1 MGYDSSEG
9 CTIEWND
16 FTNSHNSQNFG
27 YFMSGCRVK
36 GTCKFNDWTIKTI
49 TNTTYMMSAQVGTD
63 EDAKLELKNWST
75 TGNGF
80 TIMANFMRGGR
91 FGYLDISG
99 WEANMTE
106 NAAIWSYF
114 AYSQRGIKQIKGL
127 NNLKLN
133 GCTSAVYL
141 LYNNRKLLFGPPG
154 SDTNFASDAIDNSVG
169 TNVRFDN
176 SFYSNSYDGDDGDH
190 TNAYPPNM
198 TNWNMSRFGNFQGMF
213 YGAQYNSGIDI
224 SNWDMSGATSITN
237 MFYNF
242 CQISRPTGTITTQ
255 FNNLSSNLTTIA
267 NCWRGSGVTN
277 AIFNSN
283 CDLSGVVS
291 FSHSTYYPNNWRG
304 NIFSLVFD
312 SNVNFS
318 SVTNWQNNDGANID
332 GAEYDL
338 IINRNWATN
347 NNTSVSLRMNRANF
361 NGDLIFPDTI
371 TQRMT
376 TWTTTNKVI
385 DTNEDFV
392 SLGVQVNDI
401 VYTKSGG
408 NYKYSKVTNVAATEL
423 TLADNIVSSG
433 YRDYNIGQSDA
444 IKNKYN
450 LISQR
455 SWTILDN
462 GPIIS

>member
-1 MGYDSSEG
+1 
-9 CTIEWND
+9 
-16 FTNSHNSQNFG
+16 
-27 YFMSGCRVK
+27 
-36 GTCKFNDWTIKTI
+36 
-49 TNTTYMMSAQVGTD
+49 
-63 EDAKLELKNWST
+63 
-75 TGNGF
+75 
-80 TIMANFMRGGR
+80 
-91 FGYLDISG
+91 
-99 WEANMTE
+99 
-106 NAAIWSYF
+106 
-114 AYSQRGIKQIKGL
+114 
-127 NNLKLN
+127 
-133 GCTSAVYL
+133 
-141 LYNNRKLLFGPPG
+141 
-154 SDTNFASDAIDNSVG
+154 
-169 TNVRFDN
+169 
-176 SFYSNSYDGDDGDH
+176 
-190 TNAYPPNM
+190 
-198 TNWNMSRFGNFQGMF
+198 
-213 YGAQYNSGIDI
+213 
-224 SNWDMSGATSITN
+224 MSGATSIAT
-237 MFYNF
+237 MFYGF
-242 CQISRPTGTITTQ
+242 CNTSRPTGTITTQ

-267 NCWRGSGVTN
+267 NCWRGSAVTN
-277 AIFNSN
+277 VIFNSN

-408 NYKYSKVTNVAATEL
+408 SYKYSKVTNVAATEL